1 MSVMAVANGLVLIE
15 PDGVSI
21 RYFIILSLSV
31 LTLTQ
36 IWQAFQDQF
45 LPKNAH
51 S

>member
-1 MSVMAVANGLVLIE
+1 MAVASGLVLTE

-36 IWQAFQDQF
+36 IWQAFQNQF
-45 LPKNAH
+45 PPKNAH